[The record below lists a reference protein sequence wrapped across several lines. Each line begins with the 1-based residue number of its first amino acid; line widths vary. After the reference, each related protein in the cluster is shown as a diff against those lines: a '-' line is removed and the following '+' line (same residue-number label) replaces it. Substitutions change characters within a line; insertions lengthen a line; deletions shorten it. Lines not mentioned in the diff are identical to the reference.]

1 MRLLPLTLLPL
12 TLGLS
17 ISTVQADELDQ
28 RIQFIENNFQQTRD
42 HSELWQWGWFGF
54 LGGAAVAQGIGANV
68 TDDDKMQY
76 DFTVGATTSFLGAAD
91 MLLNPMKNHNYYDE
105 LAAMPA
111 NSAAEKQAKLGK
123 AESYLAAAVKR
134 ESYEQSWVNHTLAG
148 LVNGLAGLAVAYDD
162 KRPIDGWV
170 TFATGMIVTE
180 IKIYTAPQTMI
191 EANDNYQNGNYQAR
205 AAKPEQQ
212 RWHFAAA
219 GPQLFASY
227 RF

>member
-1 MRLLPLTLLPL
+1 MRLLPLALLPL
-12 TLGLS
+12 ALS
-17 ISTVQADELDQ
+17 VSAVQADDTEQ
-28 RIQFIENNFQQTRD
+28 RIQFIENHFEQTRE

-54 LGGAAVAQGIGANV
+54 LGSATVAQGIGANV
-68 TDDDKMQY
+68 VDDDKMQY

-91 MLLNPMKNHNYYDE
+91 MLLNPMKNHNYYDQ

-111 NSAAEKQAKLGK
+111 NSPAEKKAKLDQ

-180 IKIYTAPQTMI
+180 IKIYTAPQSMI
-191 EANDNYQNGNYQAR
+191 SANEAYQQGNYQAQ
-205 AAKPEQQ
+205 AAKVEPQ